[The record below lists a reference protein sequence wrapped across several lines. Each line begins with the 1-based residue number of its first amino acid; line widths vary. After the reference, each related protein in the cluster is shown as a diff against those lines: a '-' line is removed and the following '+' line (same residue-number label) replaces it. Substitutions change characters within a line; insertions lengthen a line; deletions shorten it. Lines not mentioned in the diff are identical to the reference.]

1 MNRELKQTIVMV
13 SHEQWH
19 MQYFDRI
26 IFIRDG
32 VLDQEKMQREGKAA
46 VASMNG

>member
-1 MNRELKQTIVMV
+1 VMV

-32 VLDQEKMQREGKAA
+32 LLDRERMAREGDGTG
-46 VASMNG
+46 ASR